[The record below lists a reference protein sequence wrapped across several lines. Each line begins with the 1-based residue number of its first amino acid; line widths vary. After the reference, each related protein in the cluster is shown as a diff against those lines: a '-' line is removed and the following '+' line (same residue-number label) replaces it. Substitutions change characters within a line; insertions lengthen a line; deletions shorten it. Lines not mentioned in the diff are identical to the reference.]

1 MQIETNN
8 IIANQTKLTILTPL
22 PKANTA
28 LTLPVL
34 HYPNT
39 LFIIHGSHILLVGFS
54 TKLYPCK
61 GSNLCS
67 VPISPPDEQ
76 GGFGVNQELG
86 FWILEML
93 TQIWNISRC
102 TPSCGTQAINTGHFK
117 QLLTWWLR
125 ANKPLIALNF
135 NTFNI
140 QIPKPFFFLAAQ
152 DVTEILRRFGTA
164 VSLPA
169 LGHVC
174 HLTSHSSGM
183 PATGPPG
190 DAELGLFH
198 KRSAGSSHPQHT
210 STRGNLLLEAAWRQP
225 GSPSKCIHR
234 IRLSKYWLRSDQ
246 QLFF

>member
-34 HYPNT
+34 RYPNS
-39 LFIIHGSHILLVGFS
+39 LFIIHGSHILLVGSS

-93 TQIWNISRC
+93 TQI
-102 TPSCGTQAINTGHFK
+102 
-117 QLLTWWLR
+117 
-125 ANKPLIALNF
+125 
-135 NTFNI
+135 
-140 QIPKPFFFLAAQ
+140 
-152 DVTEILRRFGTA
+152 
-164 VSLPA
+164 
-169 LGHVC
+169 
-174 HLTSHSSGM
+174 
-183 PATGPPG
+183 
-190 DAELGLFH
+190 
-198 KRSAGSSHPQHT
+198 
-210 STRGNLLLEAAWRQP
+210 
-225 GSPSKCIHR
+225 
-234 IRLSKYWLRSDQ
+234 
-246 QLFF
+246 